1 MPAVTL
7 TCPHCQMRLGAAIAP
22 EPGTLLTCPTCH
34 QQFPAPKQFTEALS
48 LSSAGRAPGSSSSL
62 LIGMAVGFLLIGL
75 GGIAAVAFLAVGAY
89 MYFGK
94 ASPLAARAPD
104 ATAATTTVVGDNSRA
119 SATSPPK
126 NIGNGSVST
135 LQVVRSNPSLS
146 YGWKPGLNYA
156 YSYRLT
162 GKIADTSISAFGAA
176 NYKLNAKSSSHLTR
190 LAGTGGGRQGSG
202 TAFVVHRDG
211 LLVTCAHVVRGATK
225 VNVTLGG
232 NSWPG
237 DVVGLDDRHDLALV
251 RIAASKL
258 PALPLADSDQVRLAE
273 EVRAVGFPLSDVLG
287 TSVKITRGSISGHVA
302 QKDDKLLQIDAS
314 INPGNSGG
322 PLVNDRGQVV
332 GVNSAGLVGE
342 KVNNVGFAV
351 PINYARQLLA
361 SKGITPSGQ
370 PAERP
375 LDGPALADAV
385 TPAVAYV
392 TVNLGSGD
400 SLQLLEYNGYSHSSS
415 DNFGDIFSGPSF
427 GNHRDDRGEVLMSPS
442 GEVLQ
447 SSAELEVP
455 LLMVPQ
461 AQIAIEKLPP
471 GDEHEWETRR
481 VTSLSLSDPSESRRN
496 ASPFGR
502 PRMVLPRPR
511 YSPRFDSPRLGS
523 PFDQPERT
531 VIVIPATEQIKYRIL
546 KQTETTIEI
555 EKTIDLA
562 TVERDGDTPRLQIVG
577 DGSLVWDKKLGA
589 PKSLTQS
596 MTLALNSDGT
606 RVTLP
611 LELTVTLQNAHT
623 DAEQSAQLA
632 AQMTERARSQ
642 QGSAALPAAASSA
655 SPAAEGAASGSVGK
669 ELDNLLVVL
678 KTDDY
683 SLSNIYTALVMV
695 RGLEPDAARRQEV
708 AAVLEP
714 ILGAK
719 DESVRTAAIE
729 ALEKWGT
736 SASAAKLLEIVQS
749 AEGHE
754 RRQAIAAL
762 GAVGGS
768 AEAAQHLAKYLPV
781 SGDRIQV
788 EKALIKMGSVAE
800 DAVWEYVGYG
810 DDLVHGSACKVVGAV
825 GTAKS
830 LAKLKAR
837 PSDTRSI
844 RQLAV
849 TNAIRDIEARLA
861 RP

>member
-1 MPAVTL
+1 M
-7 TCPHCQMRLGAAIAP
+7 
-22 EPGTLLTCPTCH
+22 
-34 QQFPAPKQFTEALS
+34 
-48 LSSAGRAPGSSSSL
+48 
-62 LIGMAVGFLLIGL
+62 
-75 GGIAAVAFLAVGAY
+75 
-89 MYFGK
+89 
-94 ASPLAARAPD
+94 
-104 ATAATTTVVGDNSRA
+104 
-119 SATSPPK
+119 
-126 NIGNGSVST
+126 
-135 LQVVRSNPSLS
+135 RSNPSLS

-156 YSYRLT
+156 YSYRLS
-162 GKIADTSISAFGAA
+162 GKIADTSMSAFGAA

-370 PAERP
+370 PVDRP
-375 LDGPALADAV
+375 LDGPALAEAV

-392 TVNLGSGD
+392 TVNVGSGD
-400 SLQLLEYNGYSHSSS
+400 SLQLLEYNGYSHSSTDS
-415 DNFGDIFSGPSF
+415 FDIFAGPSF
-427 GNHRDDRGEVLMSPS
+427 GNHRDDRGELLMSPS
-442 GEVLQ
+442 GEVLH

-471 GDEHEWETRR
+471 GDEQEWETRR
-481 VTSLSLSDPSESRRN
+481 VTSLSLSDPSESRRGLGGLG
-496 ASPFGR
+496 SPGGLRPPGMRGPGMFGR
-502 PRMVLPRPR
+502 GSR
-511 YSPRFDSPRLGS
+511 YFPGYSS

-555 EKTIDLA
+555 EKTIELA

-577 DGSLVWDKKLGA
+577 DGTLVWDKKLGA

-596 MTLALNSDGT
+596 MTLALNADGT

-632 AQMTERARSQ
+632 AQMAERARSQ
-642 QGSAALPAAASSA
+642 QGSAALPAAASTA
-655 SPAAEGAASGSVGK
+655 SPAAEGAASRSVGK

-736 SASAAKLLEIVQS
+736 PASAAKLLEVVQS

-781 SGDRIQV
+781 SGDRLQV
-788 EKALIKMGSVAE
+788 EKALIKMGSNAE
-800 DAVWEYVGYG
+800 EAAWEYVGY
-810 DDLVHGSACKVVGAV
+810 DDNVVHGSACKVVGAV

-837 PSDTRSI
+837 PSDARSI

-861 RP
+861 KP